1 MNKDKI
7 EIEKNKV
14 PLEIRKNI
22 NLALNRDGYA
32 LVDTKYLVKE
42 NFISKEP
49 TMENIIN
56 SDYIYVNC
64 EILLIS
70 GKNYKGVEKVKVE
83 KISRYKDLQILG
95 VNDLYISIDD
105 YKKIWA
111 FSPCD
116 LEGVIRLE

>member
-1 MNKDKI
+1 MNKDKV
-7 EIEKNKV
+7 EIDKNKV
-14 PLEIRKNI
+14 PLEVRKNI

-32 LVDTKYLVKE
+32 LVNTKWLVKE

-56 SDYIYVNC
+56 SDYIYVINN
-64 EILLIS
+64 
-70 GKNYKGVEKVKVE
+70 KFVE
-83 KISRYKDLQILG
+83 KIRINNCVLNKHYLIINIYGSSNISSC
-95 VNDLYISIDD
+95 SIDD

-116 LEGVIRLE
+116 LEGVIKFE